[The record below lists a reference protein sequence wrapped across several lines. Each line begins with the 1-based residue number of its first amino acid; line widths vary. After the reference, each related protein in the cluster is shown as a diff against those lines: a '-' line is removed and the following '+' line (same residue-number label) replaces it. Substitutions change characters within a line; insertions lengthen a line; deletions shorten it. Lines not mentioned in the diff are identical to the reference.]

1 MNDATKIKRI
11 RRRLKRSFMLG
22 IEKSNFKLSAWVSW
36 PAALLLSSTICL
48 PSSLSFHIS
57 SFTQPARMRSHST
70 HFPNKY
76 TTDLN
81 NSISSNSA
89 LGSRRK
95 CMSLA
100 AVRNFTVTSSTK
112 IRLDSRTSHSVFAD
126 PVLESPFQAKT
137 YSSRGNIKSIEGI
150 GDRKKFN
157 DFDFAGKEL
166 LFVPATNVKEEQE
179 QKQKKEQEQEQKQK
193 DEFINNKIKELLG
206 DDDGEE
212 DSSIP
217 DSSEAAAKEL
227 ADASYLR
234 ISDEATQKA
243 YSAMEKN
250 VHLSRGTER
259 GLQSTSKNR
268 KHSPGTKVTASVKE
282 TGVDTM
288 SQYVKSIAQHE
299 LLTKESEFLLGEQI
313 QILATFEVERKKL
326 EDKMHRYVFI
336 LILSFLLK
344 SS

>member
-1 MNDATKIKRI
+1 M
-11 RRRLKRSFMLG
+11 G
-22 IEKSNFKLSAWVSW
+22 
-36 PAALLLSSTICL
+36 
-48 PSSLSFHIS
+48 
-57 SFTQPARMRSHST
+57 
-70 HFPNKY
+70 
-76 TTDLN
+76 
-81 NSISSNSA
+81 
-89 LGSRRK
+89 
-95 CMSLA
+95 
-100 AVRNFTVTSSTK
+100 
-112 IRLDSRTSHSVFAD
+112 
-126 PVLESPFQAKT
+126 
-137 YSSRGNIKSIEGI
+137 
-150 GDRKKFN
+150 
-157 DFDFAGKEL
+157 AGKEL

-179 QKQKKEQEQEQKQK
+179 QKQKK

-282 TGVDTM
+282 TG
-288 SQYVKSIAQHE
+288 
-299 LLTKESEFLLGEQI
+299 
-313 QILATFEVERKKL
+313 
-326 EDKMHRYVFI
+326 
-336 LILSFLLK
+336 
-344 SS
+344 